1 MTKNSTELKELC
13 ILAYKKQI
21 EILIEKEG
29 LKEDCLLIIQLR
41 KELNEVYYSVYYSV
55 LQCIV
60 V

>member
-29 LKEDCLLIIQLR
+29 VKEDCLLIIQLR
-41 KELNEVYYSVYYSV
+41 KELNEVY
-55 LQCIV
+55 C
-60 V
+60 